1 MKKNKVFLGGTC
13 NGSDWRAE
21 LMPMLQVEHFNP
33 VVEDWT
39 PECIL
44 NENIEKH
51 QKCNIHLYVI
61 NSEMLGVYSI
71 AEVVQSSLTEGKNTI
86 LHVIPDGFSKGQL
99 KSLDAV
105 CQLVSLNGSIAYIDS
120 DLSRTAKVI
129 NYSYKTSD
137 FN

>member
-13 NGSDWRAE
+13 NGSDWRSE
-21 LMPMLQVEHFNP
+21 LMPMLQLEHFNP

-39 PECIL
+39 PACIV
-44 NENIEKH
+44 NEEVEKDTH
-51 QKCNIHLYVI
+51 CNIHLYVI
-61 NSEMLGVYSI
+61 TSDMIGVYSI
-71 AEVVQSSLTEGKNTI
+71 AEVIQSSLTEGKNTI

-99 KSLDAV
+99 KSIDAV